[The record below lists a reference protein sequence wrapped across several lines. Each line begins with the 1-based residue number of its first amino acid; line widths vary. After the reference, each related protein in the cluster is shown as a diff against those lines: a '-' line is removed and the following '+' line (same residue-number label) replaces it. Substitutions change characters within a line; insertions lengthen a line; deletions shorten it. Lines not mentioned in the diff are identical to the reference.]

1 MHLVLQELNR
11 NLGSH
16 DFDLGIQIQQIANE
30 AGVIGFGVA
39 DDQDI
44 DRLWI
49 NLLLKQWDPGVTELG
64 VAGVNQGGAF
74 SAHQKAVVGGS
85 VAQSELNVEAAAFP
99 VEGTDRAAVGRNRL
113 ALKTQTSGDG
123 RGGGDHVGKCDG
135 NQL

>member
-16 DFDLGIQIQQIANE
+16 DLDLRIQIQEVADQ
-30 AGVIGFGVA
+30 AGVIGFGVT
-39 DDQDI
+39 DDQQI

-49 NLLLKQWDPGVTELG
+49 DLLLQQRDPSVTELG
-64 VAGVNQGGAF
+64 VAGVNQSGAF
-74 SAHQKAVVGGS
+74 PAHQKAVVGGS
-85 VAQSELNVEAAAFP
+85 VAQSEFNVEAAALP
-99 VEGTDRAAVGRNRL
+99 VEGTDGAAVGRNRL

-123 RGGGDHVGKCDG
+123 RGGDDHVGKCDG